1 MSEEMEK
8 DSNKDG
14 LGNIFRIAVFLC
26 LVCSVVVSGLAVS
39 LKPMQQ
45 LNKELDQKQ
54 NILRAAG
61 MLPQSAKVSEDG
73 RTVEELFSE
82 FTIRAVDLET
92 GEFLDQV
99 DTKTFD
105 PIKSAKQTDVS
116 LALSVK
122 QDIATIKRRENVSL
136 VYLKMKI
143 RKKFIEANILILDP

>member
-45 LNKELDQKQ
+45 LNKELDQKK

-61 MLPQSAKVSEDG
+61 LLAAGSEVGADG
-73 RTVEELFSE
+73 RSVEEMFADFSV
-82 FTIRAVDLET
+82 RAVNLET
-92 GEFLDQV
+92 GDYTDAV
-99 DTKTFD
+99 DVSSYD
-105 PIKSAKQTDVS
+105 PIRAAADAS
-116 LALSVK
+116 LSIDLSR
-122 QDIATIKRRENVSL
+122 DG
-136 VYLKMKI
+136 
-143 RKKFIEANILILDP
+143 